1 MLRSVVRAAAVLV
14 VVASIAHAT
23 TFVAMSDG
31 TLARAADAI
40 VTGRVTHLET
50 VGGADG
56 QIDTLVTI
64 AVERTMKGAPHDTI
78 VLKQPGGQLGARA
91 LWIAGSPRF
100 ELGQEQLLFLSAHHD
115 GSARVTAFGMGQFQI
130 VPDAKTGV
138 MVAERMLD
146 GLVLGASRIRRVQ
159 LARLIRTVERAVAH
173 DGRHAVAPLVTVPPE
188 ATDPDVDRV
197 TISSF
202 TLMDAPHGRWFEAD
216 DGTPIVYGVD
226 SSGDNGLGPD
236 ASLQAIDGAMAAWT
250 NVSEA
255 KLVLARGGNVAP
267 APLSCDGLSQ
277 IIFND
282 PFHEMPAPIAC
293 SGILALGGYCTSA
306 DYEVVNDTTFYRI
319 TEGNITFNRGFGSC
333 SFWNVDNLAEVTTH
347 ELGHTIGLGHSSEDD
362 NEPNPVL
369 KDATM
374 YYRAHFDGRG
384 ASVHADDIAAVRF
397 VYPGDDGTT
406 DDDLDNDGIPDA
418 QDDCP
423 MIADPAQSDTDGD
436 GIGDLCDPCPLSADV
451 SPNCGQIYLSNLKAT
466 MKGSKSRIV
475 WRGTI
480 EVPAGTDPS
489 TLLRAVLVNGDG
501 VVLDTNED
509 APATTSHGRSVR
521 SVGGRSVLTIRRGR
535 SNQYQIRMVI
545 RGLDLTDATTPLISA
560 NIDVGGAT
568 FATSLSC
575 MHGKSSRL
583 TCRG

>member
-1 MLRSVVRAAAVLV
+1 MLRSVVRAVVVLV
-14 VVASIAHAT
+14 VAASAARAT

-40 VTGRVTHLET
+40 VTGRITHIET

-56 QIDTLVTI
+56 RIETLVTV

-78 VLKQPGGQLGARA
+78 VLKQPGGQLGART

-100 ELGQEQLLFLSAHHD
+100 EVGQEQLLFLSAHDD
-115 GSARVTAFGMGQFQI
+115 GSARVTAFGMGQFQL
-130 VPDAKTGV
+130 VPDAKTGTV
-138 MVAERMLD
+138 VAERMLD
-146 GLVLGASRIRRVQ
+146 GLVLGASRIRRVR
-159 LARLIRTVERAVAH
+159 LSRLVRTIEREVAR

-188 ATDPDVDRV
+188 ATDPGLDRA
-197 TISSF
+197 TTSAF

-226 SSGDNGLGPD
+226 ASGDNGLGPD
-236 ASLQAIDGAMAAWT
+236 ASLEAIDGAMAAWT
-250 NVSEA
+250 NVSNA
-255 KLVLARGGNVAP
+255 KLILGRGGNVAP

-277 IIFND
+277 ILFND
-282 PFHEMPAPIAC
+282 PFHEMPAPVAC

-333 SFWNVDNLAEVTTH
+333 SFWNIANLAEVTTH

-397 VYPGDDGTT
+397 VYPGDDGTI
-406 DDDLDNDGIPDA
+406 DNDLDKDGIPDVD
-418 QDDCP
+418 DDCP
-423 MIADPAQSDTDGD
+423 MIADPAQTDTDGD
-436 GIGDLCDPCPLSADV
+436 GQGDLCDPCPLSADA
-451 SPNCGQIYLSNLKAT
+451 SPSCGQIYVSNLKAT
-466 MKGSKSRIV
+466 MNGAKSRIV
-475 WRGTI
+475 WRGAI
-480 EVPAGTDPS
+480 EVPAGTDPT

-521 SVGGRSVLTIRRGR
+521 SVGGRSVLAIRRGR
-535 SNQYQIRMVI
+535 NNQYQIRMVI
-545 RGLDLTDATTPLISA
+545 RGLDLTNATTPLISA

-575 MHGKSSRL
+575 MHGRGNRL